1 MRMHWKYDIIMMF
14 PINEQDYFIAL
25 LDILCDSD
33 IIAIK
38 RLSDYCLARILI
50 NISQT
55 SRENY

>member
-1 MRMHWKYDIIMMF
+1 MHWKCDIIMMF
-14 PINEQDYFIAL
+14 PINEQDCFIAL

-50 NISQT
+50 NISRT
-55 SRENY
+55 SQENY